1 MEEIARI
8 FDTNVFAAI
17 RTTKIVIP
25 HMAARKRGT
34 VVNVGSVAGIMCVL
48 GLMFLPPFP
57 FLSRDSG
64 RPSPWGGIYAAS
76 KAALHSLTDSL
87 YMECKPLNINVVLL
101 APGAVKSNIA
111 TNQAPHINVPADSLY
126 KGYYDHILERLARVQ
141 ENNPMP
147 TEVYAQKT
155 VNAVLQTRPPRYMS
169 LGKMTG
175 WAKVFS
181 WLPRGWV
188 LNMIWNTL
196 GEGPTRRRV
205 AQRTK

>member
-1 MEEIARI
+1 MYVLPCLYPRVPI
-8 FDTNVFAAI
+8 FI
-17 RTTKIVIP
+17 
-25 HMAARKRGT
+25 
-34 VVNVGSVAGIMCVL
+34 VGSA
-48 GLMFLPPFP
+48 
-57 FLSRDSG
+57 
-64 RPSPWGGIYAAS
+64 RPAPWGGVYAAS

-111 TNQAPHINVPADSLY
+111 TNQAPHVHLPPDSLY
-126 KGYYDHILERLARVQ
+126 KEYFDHILERLTRVQ

-147 TEVYAQKT
+147 TEVYSQRT

-175 WAKVFS
+175 WAKVFQ
-181 WLPRGWV
+181 WFPRGWL
-188 LNMIWNTL
+188 LNMIWNRL
-196 GEGPTRRRV
+196 AEGPRRA